1 MTPKV
6 LQKPETSYRQQ
17 RSDRSRLGQPL
28 ISVSGVRPIA
38 IGEELRRIVCK
49 ALAFATGSDV
59 AELCGVSQLCSGL
72 EAGIEGA
79 VHAIRELF
87 EDNRGSC
94 WGVLLVDAKNAFNS
108 LNRAAALWNGS
119 SESILS
125 KEGVS
130 QGDPLSML
138 MYAAALTPLIAS
150 LTDLTNWS
158 QCWYADDSAC
168 AAIIPKLREWFDN
181 LCNLGP
187 AYGYY
192 PEPQK
197 TVVVVDEVDKAEAN
211 ACFGDIGVK
220 VSRESQP
227 QAAYAALSKSLQFE
241 WSYLQRVLPNFGT
254 SFAPLRDVINK
265 KFWPSVFGG
274 QISNSEQH
282 LFSLPTRLGG
292 MGIFD
297 PVELANVAYTTS
309 RACTNLVVDAI
320 KNNADFVVSSYSA
333 NVRSVKTEKHK
344 ELAMMQT
351 MECDSVLVSLG
362 NDTRRAV
369 QRAIDGKTSAW
380 LTVMPIACHHF
391 DLSSVEF
398 RDALSL
404 RYHRPLLKTPG
415 HCDGCGEEFS
425 FQHALDC
432 KKGGLVTQRHNEVRD
447 ALGDLAAIVYKDVVR
462 EPIVQEADDS
472 SGRPALIADRS
483 IRGVWQPQTAA
494 LLDVRVV
501 DTDAQSYAS
510 RTVDAVL
517 CSAEQEKKRKYS
529 AAVEDRRASFTP
541 FVVSVD
547 GVLGHDAQHLMK
559 RLCDQIAVKWEK
571 SHSEVMG
578 WVRARMAFAILRA
591 TNLCLRGSRVKW
603 RSGHGMDDGAG
614 LPHFPH

>member
-1 MTPKV
+1 MSHALTT
-6 LQKPETSYRQQ
+6 L
-17 RSDRSRLGQPL
+17 RSEIGKKSPSLHWINP
-28 ISVSGVRPIA
+28 STA
-38 IGEELRRIVCK
+38 IGIFVVPDDYVCSKESTLYEYIVHMCCC
-49 ALAFATGSDV
+49 LMYYY
-59 AELCGVSQLCSGL
+59 
-72 EAGIEGA
+72 
-79 VHAIRELF
+79 H
-87 EDNRGSC
+87 
-94 WGVLLVDAKNAFNS
+94 
-108 LNRAAALWNGS
+108 AALH
-119 SESILS
+119 
-125 KEGVS
+125 
-130 QGDPLSML
+130 
-138 MYAAALTPLIAS
+138 
-150 LTDLTNWS
+150 
-158 QCWYADDSAC
+158 
-168 AAIIPKLREWFDN
+168 
-181 LCNLGP
+181 
-187 AYGYY
+187 
-192 PEPQK
+192 
-197 TVVVVDEVDKAEAN
+197 VD
-211 ACFGDIGVK
+211 GM
-220 VSRESQP
+220 SRH
-227 QAAYAALSKSLQFE
+227 A
-241 WSYLQRVLPNFGT
+241 GT
-254 SFAPLRDVINK
+254 CI
-265 KFWPSVFGG
+265 
-274 QISNSEQH
+274 
-282 LFSLPTRLGG
+282 
-292 MGIFD
+292 
-297 PVELANVAYTTS
+297 
-309 RACTNLVVDAI
+309 
-320 KNNADFVVSSYSA
+320 
-333 NVRSVKTEKHK
+333 SVKTEKHK

-380 LTVMPIACHHF
+380 LTVMPIACNHF

-472 SGRPALIADRS
+472 RGRPALIADLS

-501 DTDAQSYAS
+501 DTDTQSYAS
-510 RTVDAVL
+510 CTVDAVL